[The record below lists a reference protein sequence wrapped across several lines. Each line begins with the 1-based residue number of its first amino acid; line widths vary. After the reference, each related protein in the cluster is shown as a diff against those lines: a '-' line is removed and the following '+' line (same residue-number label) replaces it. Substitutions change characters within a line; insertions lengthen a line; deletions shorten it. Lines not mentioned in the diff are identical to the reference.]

1 MLTQYINTSQPTDVC
16 EQVSGLLL
24 TPAVIAFGRRI
35 DIQTG
40 LVLPAH
46 PIIIRVAAAV
56 VAILLFP
63 VTVLGIA
70 LQSISATHWQH
81 ADTHKTSFKPIA
93 LVVAGFNTAVMHRL
107 LPDTIEACREIGQ
120 SNPLVAVWESKSE
133 GGEFLQKS
141 ESEGEPDTVLDAT
154 DLFNDHTVILL
165 SEAPASWRVFRAYAH
180 DGDFSSVP
188 TAVPTDL
195 ASTAFALFMHTPA
208 QWSFGRNWNFLND
221 DAPTYVIRQY
231 ETIPY
236 VVKEILERQT
246 TVAANEDEGLDS
258 ESLTETT
265 P

>member
-1 MLTQYINTSQPTDVC
+1 MLTQYTNASKPTDVY

-40 LVLPAH
+40 LVLPMH
-46 PIIIRVAAAV
+46 HLTIRVAAAAI
-56 VAILLFP
+56 AILLFP
-63 VTVLGIA
+63 VTLLGIA

-81 ADTHKTSFKPIA
+81 ADTCETSFKPIA
-93 LVVAGFNTAVMHRL
+93 LVIASVNTEVMNRL
-107 LPDTIEACREIGQ
+107 LPDTIEACRDIGQ
-120 SNPLVAVWESKSE
+120 SNPLVAMWESKVG

-165 SEAPASWRVFRAYAH
+165 SEVTASWRVFQAFAH
-180 DGDFSSVP
+180 DGYFSSVP
-188 TAVPTDL
+188 ATVPADL

-208 QWSFGRNWNFLND
+208 EWSFGRNWNFHD
-221 DAPTYVIRQY
+221 DPPTYVIRQY
-231 ETIPY
+231 ETIPF

-246 TVAANEDEGLDS
+246 TAAANEDEGLDT